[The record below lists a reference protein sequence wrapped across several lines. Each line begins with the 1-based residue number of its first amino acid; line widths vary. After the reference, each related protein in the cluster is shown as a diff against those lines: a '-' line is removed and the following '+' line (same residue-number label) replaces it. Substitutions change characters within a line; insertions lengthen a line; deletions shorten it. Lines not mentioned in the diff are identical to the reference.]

1 MPGAGW
7 SSLASWIVAV
17 TVAIATVDHGD
28 GRRPELWSLT
38 VAVASGVG
46 AGLLAAGTG
55 GRLAMRLLAVTAR
68 ADAQGRITE
77 AEQVVGRISVDSTLG
92 SSTSKFTLLNVLE
105 RHPFTSPPSKLN
117 ITGSGGCQ
125 STWQSP
131 AAWTRRCPHLCE
143 M

>member
-7 SSLASWIVAV
+7 SSLASSIVAV

-92 SSTSKFTLLNVLE
+92 SSTSKFTLLNAFEL
-105 RHPFTSPPSKLN
+105 
-117 ITGSGGCQ
+117 
-125 STWQSP
+125 
-131 AAWTRRCPHLCE
+131 HLSVDN
-143 M
+143 

>member
-7 SSLASWIVAV
+7 SSLASSIVAV

-46 AGLLAAGTG
+46 AGLLAAGAS
-55 GRLAMRLLAVTAR
+55 GRLAMRLLAVTAG

-77 AEQVVGRISVDSTLG
+77 AEQVVGRISVDGTLG
-92 SSTSKFTLLNVLE
+92 SS
-105 RHPFTSPPSKLN
+105 SPPAC
-117 ITGSGGCQ
+117 TFGWPQEPPTCCCTVGGPPAGPGASPTAPC
-125 STWQSP
+125 SWSSP
-131 AAWTRRCPHLCE
+131 APGLSRCA
-143 M
+143 